1 MLRRIPLG
9 LTLLYRYYPVTWRI
23 LWLTFY
29 YCCCSCFLFLL
40 LYCYG
45 KMQFFIYCNF
55 FCQKNKFTYLLTLL
69 TYFGPVWLI
78 APKVILPSCRKHLC
92 LSGGK
97 NLTSSTMLLWRYCK
111 DMQTYF
117 GYFGH
122 AWLHSPKM
130 IVSPCWRFQCL
141 SACKK

>member
-1 MLRRIPLG
+1 
-9 LTLLYRYYPVTWRI
+9 
-23 LWLTFY
+23 
-29 YCCCSCFLFLL
+29 
-40 LYCYG
+40 
-45 KMQFFIYCNF
+45 MQFFIYCNF
-55 FCQKNKFTYLLTLL
+55 FCQKNRFTYLLTLL

-130 IVSPCWRFQCL
+130 IVSPYWRRPCL
-141 SACKK
+141 SACKKNKLHNSLLTILCFKESCNLIGQQHFGP